1 MLRRRVM
8 VCWSFLLVSGCSRA
22 PQDVG
27 PYDWDKHEQWS
38 LPNNLREISGLA
50 FTSDGRLFAHDDERA
65 IIYQLDYADGAVK
78 KRFALGDP
86 PEEDDFEAIATTATR
101 VYLVASTGTIRE
113 AREGG
118 DGESVSFQTYEA
130 GTEEACEIEA
140 AAYVPARDA
149 LALTCKRLFD
159 GRGKH
164 TQIYYWSVAEH
175 RVLDMKDVT
184 LRPATEQLGTD
195 KFRISDI
202 TWDQS
207 RSRFVAVAAEERAIV
222 EFDAAGKILYV
233 SSLPRGLHRQAE
245 GIALDRDGK
254 LLIADEG
261 GKGDARLTIYSA
273 RRS

>member
-1 MLRRRVM
+1 MLRCLAI
-8 VCWSFLLVSGCSRA
+8 VCASSVFVWGCSRA
-22 PQDVG
+22 PKDVG
-27 PYDWDKHEQWS
+27 PYDWNHQDQWS
-38 LPNNLREISGLA
+38 LPDNLREISGLA

-65 IIYQLDYADGAVK
+65 IVYQLDYADGAVK

-86 PEEDDFEAIATTATR
+86 PVEDDFEAIATTATH
-101 VYLVASTGTIRE
+101 VYLVASTGKIFE

-118 DGESVSFQTYEA
+118 DGESVPYQTYEA
-130 GTEEACEIEA
+130 GTEEACEIEG

-175 RVLDMKDVT
+175 RVVEMKDVT

-207 RSRFVAVAAEERAIV
+207 RARFVAVAAEERAVI
-222 EFDAAGKILYV
+222 ELDLDGRILYA
-233 SSLPRGLHRQAE
+233 SSLPRASHRQAE

-261 GKGDARLTIYSA
+261 GKGQARLTIYPA
-273 RRS
+273 RPT